1 MDNFNCLNAVKVM
14 RRQDV
19 VKRKELIKNA
29 KCVVIKIGT
38 YVLTSDTGLNRE
50 RISNI
55 AKEIVELRKQNIQV
69 IIVSSGAIGAGMKAL
84 GIGKHS
90 LTISKKQA
98 AAAIGQNKL
107 MHTYEDILKKTGHHA
122 AQILLTR
129 DDFKSRL
136 RYLNIRN
143 TITELFKE
151 NVIPIVNENDTVA
164 TDEIK
169 FGDNDTL
176 SALVA
181 NLLDADLLIM
191 LSNIDGLFTVDPK
204 KNKQASLISEVDK
217 IRSKIESYASDSKT
231 GAGGMLT
238 KITAAKMGTQ
248 SGVTVIIANGLK
260 ENIVSRI
267 MNGEKIGTI
276 FFPKI
281 DKRKTGRKKWIAF
294 AHYIRGIII
303 VDEGAKQVLIR
314 KGKSLLSTG
323 IITTKG
329 KYSIGDVVGI
339 ADARGKEFARGL
351 VNYSDKDV
359 EKIKGN
365 KTSQIEDI
373 LGYKSYDEVIHRDN
387 LVIL

>member
-1 MDNFNCLNAVKVM
+1 MN
-14 RRQDV
+14 
-19 VKRKELIKNA
+19 RKELIKSA
-29 KCVVIKIGT
+29 KCIVIKIGT
-38 YVLTSDTGLNRE
+38 YVLTSDTGLNRT

-55 AKEIVELRKQNIQV
+55 AEEIVELRKQNIKI

-84 GIGKHS
+84 GIRKHS

-98 AAAIGQNKL
+98 VAAVGQNEL
-107 MHTYEDILKKTGHHA
+107 MHTYKEIFKKRGYHT

-143 TITELFKE
+143 TIMELFKE

-164 TDEIK
+164 TEEIK

-191 LSNIDGLFTVDPK
+191 LSNIDGLFTVDPQK
-204 KNKQASLISEVDK
+204 SKQAFLISEVDK

-231 GAGGMLT
+231 GVGGMLT

-260 ENIVSRI
+260 KNIVSRI
-267 MNGEKIGTI
+267 MNGEKVGTI
-276 FFPKI
+276 FLPKI

-294 AHYIRGIII
+294 AHYIRGTII
-303 VDEGAKQVLIR
+303 VDKGAKQVLIN

-323 IITTKG
+323 IIASKG
-329 KYSIGDVVGI
+329 KYNIGDVVGI
-339 ADARGKEFARGL
+339 ADAGGKEFARGL

-373 LGYKSYDEVIHRDN
+373 LGYKSYDEVVHRDN

>member
-1 MDNFNCLNAVKVM
+1 MN
-14 RRQDV
+14 
-19 VKRKELIKNA
+19 RKELIKDA

-38 YVLTSDTGLNRE
+38 YVLTSDTGLNRA

-55 AKEIVELRKQNIQV
+55 AEEIVELQKKNIKV
-69 IIVSSGAIGAGMKAL
+69 IVVSSGAIGAGMKAL
-84 GIGKHS
+84 GIKKHA

-98 AAAIGQNKL
+98 VAAVGQNKL
-107 MHTYEDILKKTGHHA
+107 MHTYEDIFKRKGYHI

-129 DDFKSRL
+129 EDLKSRL

-143 TITELFKE
+143 TIMELFKE

-181 NLLDADLLIM
+181 NLLDADILIM
-191 LSNIDGLFTVDPK
+191 LSNIDGLFTVDPEK
-204 KNKQASLISEVDK
+204 SKRASLISEVDK
-217 IRSKIESYASDSKT
+217 IQSKIESYASDSKT
-231 GAGGMLT
+231 GVGGMLT
-238 KITAAKMGTQ
+238 KITAAKIGTQ

-260 ENIVSRI
+260 RNILSGI
-267 MNGEKIGTI
+267 MNGEKVGTI

-294 AHYIRGIII
+294 ARDIKGIIV
-303 VDEGAKQVLIR
+303 VDEGAKQVLIN

-323 IITTKG
+323 IVTSKG
-329 KYSIGDVVGI
+329 KYNVGDVVSI
-339 ADARGKEFARGL
+339 ADAKDKEFARGL

-359 EKIKGN
+359 EEIKGK
-365 KTSQIEDI
+365 KTSEIQDV

>member
-1 MDNFNCLNAVKVM
+1 MY
-14 RRQDV
+14 RR
-19 VKRKELIKNA
+19 ELIKNA

-38 YVLTSDTGLNRE
+38 YVLTSDTGLNRT

-55 AKEIVELRKQNIQV
+55 ATEIVELRKQNIKV

-84 GIGKHS
+84 GIKKDS
-90 LTISKKQA
+90 LTIPKKQA
-98 AAAIGQNKL
+98 AAAVGQNEL
-107 MHTYEDILKKTGHHA
+107 MHTYNGIFKKRGYHT

-129 DDFKSRL
+129 DDLKSKL

-143 TITELFKE
+143 TIMELFKE

-204 KNKQASLISEVDK
+204 KDKKASLILEVDK
-217 IRSKIESYASDSKT
+217 IHPEIESYASDSKT
-231 GAGGMLT
+231 GTGGMLT

-260 ENIVSRI
+260 KNTLSKI
-267 MNGEKIGTI
+267 MNGEKLGTI
-276 FFPKI
+276 FLPKV
-281 DKRKTGRKKWIAF
+281 DKRKI
-294 AHYIRGIII
+294 
-303 VDEGAKQVLIR
+303 
-314 KGKSLLSTG
+314 
-323 IITTKG
+323 
-329 KYSIGDVVGI
+329 
-339 ADARGKEFARGL
+339 
-351 VNYSDKDV
+351 
-359 EKIKGN
+359 
-365 KTSQIEDI
+365 
-373 LGYKSYDEVIHRDN
+373 
-387 LVIL
+387 

>member
-1 MDNFNCLNAVKVM
+1 MNNFNYSNAVKAM
-14 RRQDV
+14 RRQSA

-38 YVLTSDTGLNRE
+38 YVLTSNTGLNRA

-55 AKEIVELRKQNIQV
+55 ATEIAELRKQNIRV

-84 GIGKHS
+84 GIKKHS

-98 AAAIGQNKL
+98 IAAVGQNKL
-107 MHTYEDILKKTGHHA
+107 MHTYEEIFKKRGYHT

-143 TITELFKE
+143 TIMELFKE
-151 NVIPIVNENDTVA
+151 NVIPIVNENDTIA

-169 FGDNDTL
+169 FGDNDTI

-181 NLLDADLLIM
+181 NLLNADLLIM

-204 KNKQASLISEVDK
+204 KSKQASLISEVDK
-217 IRSKIESYASDSKT
+217 IRSEIESYASDSKT

-260 ENIVSRI
+260 KNTLSRI
-267 MNGEKIGTI
+267 MNGEKVGTI
-276 FFPKI
+276 FLPKI

-294 AHYIRGIII
+294 AHYIRGTII
-303 VDEGAKQVLIR
+303 VDEGAKQVLIN

-323 IITTKG
+323 IIASKG

-339 ADARGKEFARGL
+339 ADTGGSEFARGL

-365 KTSQIEDI
+365 KTSRIEDI